1 MPTVVKL
8 NDKLIGEAVKLGGF
22 KSKQEAVNS
31 AVAEFV
37 QRRVAASR
45 RAVMVREV
53 GQARAT
59 YRAGKVKRGSA
70 TELMAELRAR

>member
-1 MPTVVKL
+1 MPTVAKL

-37 QRRVAASR
+37 QRRNR
-45 RAVMVREV
+45 LRLLELE
-53 GQARAT
+53 GQVEFHADWDYKKLR
-59 YRAGKVKRGSA
+59 GKR
-70 TELMAELRAR
+70 

>member
-1 MPTVVKL
+1 MPTVAKL

-37 QRRVAASR
+37 QRRNR
-45 RAVMVREV
+45 LRLLELE
-53 GQARAT
+53 GQVEFHADWDHKKLR
-59 YRAGKVKRGSA
+59 GKR
-70 TELMAELRAR
+70 

>member
-1 MPTVVKL
+1 MPTAAKL

-37 QRRVAASR
+37 QRRNR
-45 RAVMVREV
+45 LRLLELG
-53 GQARAT
+53 GQVEFHADWDYKKLR
-59 YRAGKVKRGSA
+59 GKR
-70 TELMAELRAR
+70 